1 MKFSNVT
8 YDRLK
13 WVALIALPSLSVL
26 YLALAAL
33 WHLPK
38 PQEVAGTIMAIDTFL
53 GALLG
58 ISAKNYNPPTPATDG
73 ALEVAED
80 DERLIARLDLQTH
93 PEELAKKDVIVLDVK
108 RVPMEP
114 EEPATP
120 PQ

>member
-1 MKFSNVT
+1 MKFSNKT

-38 PQEVAGTIMAIDTFL
+38 PQEVAGTVMAFDTFL

-58 ISAKNYNPPTPATDG
+58 ISAKNYAPATDG

-80 DERLIARLDLQTH
+80 DTRFIGRLDLQVH
-93 PEELAKKDVIVLDVK
+93 PEELAQKSHITLEVKK
-108 RVPMEP
+108 VPMEP
-114 EEPATP
+114 DAVVAP
-120 PQ
+120 PE